1 MWSSQK
7 KLKILYR
14 SAFDIEKITNR
25 ISNIVSKRTDIP
37 FSIEK
42 LHNFHDLLKQRL
54 HLLVIFRKYPD
65 SYNSVL
71 NGTNLP
77 QEINEELRVYLKD
90 NENGIKE
97 YRFLREIRK
106 KKYIPQR
113 FKDLEKYYN
122 ETLKSFKLFEKDYHF
137 ILDNLEIYNNILHEK
152 ETNKTRQEQV
162 KRHYLKKSNK
172 VKGNEDDEDDRE
184 IENLQHSLEKLGIE
198 N

>member
-14 SAFDIEKITNR
+14 SAFDIERITNR

-54 HLLVIFRKYPD
+54 RLLVIFRKYPD

-71 NGTNLP
+71 NGTDLP
-77 QEINEELRVYLKD
+77 KEMNEELQVYLKD

-97 YRFLREIRK
+97 YRFLRGIRK
-106 KKYIPQR
+106 RKSTPQR

-122 ETLKSFKLFEKDYHF
+122 ETLTSFKLFEKDYHF
-137 ILDNLEIYNNILHEK
+137 ILDNLELYNHILHEK
-152 ETNKTRQEQV
+152 KTNKMRQERV
-162 KRHYLKKSNK
+162 KRHSSKKSDK
-172 VKGNEDDEDDRE
+172 VSGNEEDGE
-184 IENLQHSLEKLGIE
+184 IESLQRTLEELGIE